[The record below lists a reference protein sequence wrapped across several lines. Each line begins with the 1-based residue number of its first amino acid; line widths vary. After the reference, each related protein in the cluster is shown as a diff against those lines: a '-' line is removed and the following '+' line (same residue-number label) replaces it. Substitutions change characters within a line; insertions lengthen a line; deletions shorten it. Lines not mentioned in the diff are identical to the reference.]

1 MTEVALGVPM
11 LLALGA
17 AVAYGG
23 SDFIGGLT
31 SRRESVWAVAAT
43 SQATAAALAL
53 PFALATLTVPRASD
67 VGWAI
72 LAGIGAGAGNVL
84 IYHGLATGRMMVV
97 APLAAVTSTVLP
109 VISDVASG
117 GRLSAVLMAGVIV
130 AVAAGWL
137 VSGGSVRILKRT
149 GRTDV
154 VIGVLAGVGFGTQF
168 AALGQVPAESGLTP
182 VAISQLVSVALIVL
196 VALVRHVDWIPGSG
210 RTAFAAASAGTL
222 AGAATLLFQVSAQA
236 GPLTVAVVLTSLY
249 PAVTVALGTVL
260 LRERATPVQA
270 VGLVLAA
277 AAIVLIKLD

>member
-1 MTEVALGVPM
+1 M

-84 IYHGLATGRMMVV
+84 IYHGLATRRMMVV

-109 VISDVASG
+109 VITDVISG
-117 GRLSAVLMAGVIV
+117 GRLSVILMVGVIV

-149 GRTDV
+149 GKANV
-154 VIGVLAGVGFGTQF
+154 VIGVLAGAGFGTQF

-196 VALVRHVDWIPGSG
+196 VARARHVDWVPGSG
-210 RTAFAAASAGTL
+210 RTALAAASAGAL
-222 AGAATLLFQVSAQA
+222 AGAATLLFQISAQA

-249 PAVTVALGTVL
+249 PAVTVALGAAL

-270 VGLVLAA
+270 IGLMLAA